1 MKRYYVIFEGQ
12 VQGVGFRWVI
22 SKLASMYGLTGWIR
36 NRDDGRVD
44 CELQGETVSVFDL
57 IDKAH
62 NSSFYVR
69 INDYSVREIEPVEH
83 ENGFHVRF

>member
-22 SKLASMYGLTGWIR
+22 SRLASLYNLTGWVR

-44 CELQGETVSVFDL
+44 CALQGDITSVFDL
-57 IDKAH
+57 IAKAH
-62 NSSFYVR
+62 
-69 INDYSVREIEPVEH
+69 EPDSPLGRRH
-83 ENGFHVRF
+83 ID

>member
-22 SKLASMYGLTGWIR
+22 SRLASLYNLTGWVR

-44 CELQGETVSVFDL
+44 
-57 IDKAH
+57 
-62 NSSFYVR
+62 
-69 INDYSVREIEPVEH
+69 
-83 ENGFHVRF
+83 

>member
-22 SKLASMYGLTGWIR
+22 SRLASLYNLTGWVR

-44 CELQGETVSVFDL
+44 CELQGDITSVFDL
-57 IDKAH
+57 IAKAH
-62 NSSFYVR
+62 EASYYVH
-69 INDYSVREIEPVEH
+69 IDDYSVREIEPLEH
-83 ENGFHVRF
+83 ESSFRVRF